1 MLETT
6 TKLDAEAAVA
16 ALKEAVEAQGLRVAG
31 EINGQANAAM
41 IGAEVPVD
49 RILEVFHPRYA
60 LRVWEACKPAG
71 IDIPLRIHVWSD
83 GEQLHVTA
91 RRPSE
96 VFAPW
101 GSAEL
106 DALGAELDPLF
117 EAIVARLPEVA

>member
-6 TKLDAEAAVA
+6 TELDPETAVA
-16 ALKEAVEAQGLRVAG
+16 TLKEAVEAQGLRVAAHVD
-31 EINGQANAAM
+31 GQANAAK

-49 RILEVFHPRYA
+49 QILEVFHPQYA

-71 IDIPLRIHVWSD
+71 IDIPLRIHVY
-83 GEQLHVTA
+83 EQGGRLQVAA
-91 RRPSE
+91 RRPTE

-101 GSAEL
+101 GSPGL

-117 EAIVARLPEVA
+117 EGIFERLPEVA